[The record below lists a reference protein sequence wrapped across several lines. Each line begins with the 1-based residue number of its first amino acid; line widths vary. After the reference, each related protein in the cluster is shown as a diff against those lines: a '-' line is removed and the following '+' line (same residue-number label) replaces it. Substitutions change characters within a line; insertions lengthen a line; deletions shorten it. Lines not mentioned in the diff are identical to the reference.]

1 VVRAARLQQREPPP
15 KTRDEWD
22 GSTSEQR
29 ESRRHFMT
37 HNSRFLELSRR
48 ACPSLADRLVKL
60 AAQRLREDFPRAHGH
75 PVVLAETLV
84 APTLYCGT

>member
-1 VVRAARLQQREPPP
+1 
-15 KTRDEWD
+15 
-22 GSTSEQR
+22 
-29 ESRRHFMT
+29 MT